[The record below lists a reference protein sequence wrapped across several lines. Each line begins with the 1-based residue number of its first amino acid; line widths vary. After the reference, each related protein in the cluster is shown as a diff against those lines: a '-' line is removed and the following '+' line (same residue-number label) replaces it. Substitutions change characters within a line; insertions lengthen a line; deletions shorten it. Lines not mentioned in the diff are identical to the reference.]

1 MNLNPELEHALEKMK
16 PGVLSRDGFLG
27 DDPRELT
34 AILTEQRNQCLRL
47 GLDCRDIAA
56 AMRRIGRAGLAGFGA
71 PLVIE
76 EKWEVTADENRGKIP
91 SPWPEPG
98 LWQKTVYTVKNL
110 HTDKTVRYSELSIH
124 LVEKHCFFQGRGAAF
139 HNEPADLA
147 EALELLPINA

>member
-1 MNLNPELEHALEKMK
+1 MNMTPELEQAFEKMK
-16 PGVLSRDGFLG
+16 PGALSRDGFLG
-27 DDPRELT
+27 NDVRDLP
-34 AILTEQRNQCLRL
+34 AILAEQQAQCLSL
-47 GLDCRDIAA
+47 GLDCRIIAD

-71 PLVIE
+71 PVIIE

-110 HTDKTVRYSELSIH
+110 RSGKTVRYSELSIH
-124 LVEKHCFFQGRGAAF
+124 LIEQHCFFQGRGASF

-147 EALELLPINA
+147 GVLELVPPTV